1 MSKRLDEVF
10 SVERLRRSWRGEEED
25 VPRAEQ
31 EKIDGAP
38 GDAASAA
45 DASYRKLAAT
55 IERSFPPESASA
67 MAPLFKELER
77 LLKLR
82 FPVEAPET
90 MTMAERSKLTMALD
104 GLLNRIEDLLEAFE
118 AGVARER

>member
-10 SVERLRRSWRGEEED
+10 SVERLRRSWRGVEEG
-25 VPRAEQ
+25 PSRAEQ
-31 EKIDGAP
+31 EKADGAP

-45 DASYRKLAAT
+45 EASYRNLVAT
-55 IERSFPPESASA
+55 IERSFPPDRASA
-67 MAPLFKELER
+67 MAPLLEELER

-82 FPVEAPET
+82 FPVDAPET
-90 MTMAERSKLTMALD
+90 VTMAERSKLTMALD

-118 AGVARER
+118 TGAAR